1 MPLRT
6 RIEHLRTLHDLLLNH
21 EKELADAIYKDF
33 RKSYYTTVENEI
45 SLPCG
50 EINRSIHH
58 LRRWA
63 RPRYI
68 RTNLVNFPASS
79 RVVPVPFGVSLV
91 IAPWN
96 YPYMLSLVPAVSALA
111 AGNTVIL
118 KPSEVTSH
126 ASHMLASL
134 INENF
139 PKELFHVIEGGIA
152 ETSAL
157 LLEKFDKIFFTG
169 SSRVGRIVMK
179 AAAEQLTPVTLEL
192 GGKNPVVVLPD
203 CDLKTSAR
211 RIAWGKLHN
220 NGSACVA
227 PDHVYVHG
235 SIKGEFLKELKES
248 IRFILGDDPRKSP
261 LTPRIVNRKEFD
273 RITSLIEPDKVVLG
287 GRSDSSEL
295 YIEPT
300 LLDGVSPG
308 DPVMLEEV
316 FGPVMPL
323 LTFDRLDDL
332 VGMLK
337 RQASPVALYIFSRN
351 VKLAKKILRE
361 VPCGGGMVND
371 VVLQFI
377 NMNTPFGGMGE
388 SGMGRYHGRTG
399 FEAFSHQKTILSKP
413 TWFDLFLKYPP
424 YRDFNL
430 KIFRTVLG
438 RRLRNFW
445 R

>member
-1 MPLRT
+1 
-6 RIEHLRTLHDLLLNH
+6 
-21 EKELADAIYKDF
+21 
-33 RKSYYTTVENEI
+33 
-45 SLPCG
+45 
-50 EINRSIHH
+50 
-58 LRRWA
+58 
-63 RPRYI
+63 
-68 RTNLVNFPASS
+68 
-79 RVVPVPFGVSLV
+79 
-91 IAPWN
+91 
-96 YPYMLSLVPAVSALA
+96 
-111 AGNTVIL
+111 
-118 KPSEVTSH
+118 
-126 ASHMLASL
+126 MLASL